1 MSHLKAFTVSMLC
14 FALLAAGAAA
24 AADRPYTQGSVW
36 TVTFVRVKAGMGTQ
50 YLGDLANTWRLAMD
64 EARKQQLIVSY
75 KILAGNPSSRDDWTM
90 MLLVEQK
97 NWAAFDGADD
107 KFDAILEK
115 LIGPDKKQVELMVK
129 RSDVREIVGTRNL
142 QEIIFK

>member
-1 MSHLKAFTVSMLC
+1 
-14 FALLAAGAAA
+14 
-24 AADRPYTQGSVW
+24 
-36 TVTFVRVKAGMGTQ
+36 
-50 YLGDLANTWRLAMD
+50 
-64 EARKQQLIVSY
+64 
-75 KILAGNPSSRDDWTM
+75 M

>member
-14 FALLAAGAAA
+14 FAFLAAGVAA

>member
-1 MSHLKAFTVSMLC
+1 MSHLKALTVSMLC
-14 FALLAAGAAA
+14 FAFLAAGAAA
-24 AADRPYTQGSVW
+24 AVDRPYTQGSVW

-50 YLGDLANTWRLAMD
+50 YLGDLANTWKLAMD

-75 KILAGNPSSRDDWTM
+75 KILAGNPSSLDDWTM

>member
-14 FALLAAGAAA
+14 FAFLAAGAAA

-50 YLGDLANTWRLAMD
+50 YLGDLANTWKLAMD